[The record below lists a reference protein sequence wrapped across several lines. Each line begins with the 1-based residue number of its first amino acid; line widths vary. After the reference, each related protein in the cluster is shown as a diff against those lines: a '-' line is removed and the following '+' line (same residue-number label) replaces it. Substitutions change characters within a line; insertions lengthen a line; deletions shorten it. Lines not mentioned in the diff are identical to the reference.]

1 MPAPLTFWFEFAST
15 YSYLAAWRVEPEA
28 HARGIDVRWNAFLLG
43 PIFGAQGWNDSPF
56 NIYPVKGRYMWRDM
70 ERLCDEL
77 GLPMKRPSVFPR
89 NGLTAARVV
98 VAAQGDAWVPDFVR
112 AVYRANFGEDREI
125 GKPEVIGEILGAQ
138 GLDAQEWLARA
149 NLPATKDA
157 LRAQTERAQALG
169 IFGAPSF
176 TVGDEL
182 FWGGDRL
189 AQALTFASR
198 AT

>member
-1 MPAPLTFWFEFAST
+1 MAPLTFWFEFAST

-28 HARGIDVRWNAFLLG
+28 RARGIQVEWRAFLLG

-70 ERLCDEL
+70 ERLCDAL
-77 GLPMKRPSVFPR
+77 GLPFKRPSAFPR

-98 VAAQGDAWVPDFVR
+98 CAAQGAAWVPDFVR
-112 AVYRANFGEDREI
+112 GVYRANFGEDREI
-125 GKPEVIGEILGAQ
+125 SKPEVIGEILAAQ
-138 GLDAQEWLARA
+138 GLPAQEWLQRA
-149 NLPATKDA
+149 SLPATKDA
-157 LRAQTERAQALG
+157 LRAQTERAIAQG

-182 FWGGDRL
+182 YWGGDRL
-189 AQALTFASR
+189 TQALDFAR
-198 AT
+198 AAS

>member
-1 MPAPLTFWFEFAST
+1 MAPLTFWFEFAST

-28 HARGIDVRWNAFLLG
+28 RARGIQVEWRAFLLG

-70 ERLCDEL
+70 ERLCDAL
-77 GLPMKRPSVFPR
+77 GLPFKRPSAFPR

-98 VAAQGDAWVPDFVR
+98 CAAQGAAWVPDFVR
-112 AVYRANFGEDREI
+112 GVYRANFGEDREI
-125 GKPEVIGEILGAQ
+125 SKPEVIGEILAAQ
-138 GLDAQEWLARA
+138 GLSAQEWLERA
-149 NLPATKDA
+149 SLPATKDA
-157 LRAQTERAQALG
+157 LRAQTERAIAQG

-189 AQALTFASR
+189 TQALDFAR
-198 AT
+198 AAS

>member
-1 MPAPLTFWFEFAST
+1 MAPLTFWFEFAST
-15 YSYLAAWRVEPEA
+15 YSYVAAWRVEREA
-28 HARGIDVRWNAFLLG
+28 KARGIDVTWNSFLLG

-70 ERLCDEL
+70 DRLCAEL
-77 GLPMKRPSVFPR
+77 GLPMKRPSAFPR

-98 VAAQGDAWVPDFVR
+98 VAAQGAAWVPDFVR

-125 GKPEVIGEILGAQ
+125 SKPEVVGEILSAQ
-138 GLDAQEWLARA
+138 GLDAKEWLERA

-157 LRAQTERAQALG
+157 LRVQTERAIALG

-182 FWGGDRL
+182 YWGSDRL
-189 AQALTFASR
+189 TQALQFASASAR
-198 AT
+198 

>member
-1 MPAPLTFWFEFAST
+1 MAPLTFWFEFAST
-15 YSYLAAWRVEPEA
+15 YTYLAAWRVEPEA
-28 HARGIDVRWNAFLLG
+28 RARGIQVEWRAFLLG

-70 ERLCDEL
+70 ERLCDAL
-77 GLPMKRPSVFPR
+77 GLPFKRPSAFPR

-98 VAAQGDAWVPDFVR
+98 CAAQGAAWVPDFVR
-112 AVYRANFGEDREI
+112 GVYRANFGEDREI
-125 GKPEVIGEILGAQ
+125 SKPEVIGEILAAQ
-138 GLDAQEWLARA
+138 GLPAQEWLQRA
-149 NLPATKDA
+149 SLPATKDA
-157 LRAQTERAQALG
+157 LRAQTERAIAQG

-189 AQALTFASR
+189 TQALDFAR
-198 AT
+198 AAS